1 MQNRPALDVPAL
13 VAALA
18 RRGYH
23 AAVVPLDHDQ
33 EVHKIMPYIAH
44 VVVTRAG
51 R

>member
-23 AAVVPLDHDQ
+23 ADVVPLDHDQ

-51 R
+51 G